1 MKLPIQRTKSN
12 WNNLSLKE
20 VIKSYEEAKGLNL
33 LKEEEQ
39 EWKTNV
45 SYVVTNGNQE

>member
-1 MKLPIQRTKSN
+1 MINELMKLPIQRTKSN

-39 EWKTNV
+39 E
-45 SYVVTNGNQE
+45 